1 MPYVYNMPCS
11 QRIMQL
17 RRLFLARL
25 RDVQARRGA
34 ITAALTAAVPS
45 DVQHR
50 QSTVAQLEVGH
61 HTRSLLGIVSLV
73 PWWQAG
79 KQAGSTHALHV
90 CRHLVIPH
98 A

>member
-1 MPYVYNMPCS
+1 MCGASGNLISLPVSMPLTHGKPFL
-11 QRIMQL
+11 QRIIQL

-50 QSTVAQLEVGH
+50 QSTVAQLEVGYS
-61 HTRSLLGIVSLV
+61 TSVLLEL
-73 PWWQAG
+73 
-79 KQAGSTHALHV
+79 GS
-90 CRHLVIPH
+90 
-98 A
+98 